1 MKTSSL
7 CPFQELLPLPLLVCL
22 ACFSAAAQTRP
33 VPNPQLASKDLNARV
48 DALGDK
54 VDVLGDKFEEKYNAL
69 RSEFVSVKT
78 EVASGFHS
86 LQLAL
91 DNAVLRGEKENWREI
106 ADLRER
112 MTRLED
118 HVRGTPPQ

>member
-1 MKTSSL
+1 MSDIVQGFRQAL
-7 CPFQELLPLPLLVCL
+7 QDIVAPEIRELRGDVK
-22 ACFSAAAQTRP
+22 A
-33 VPNPQLASKDLNARV
+33 LNARV